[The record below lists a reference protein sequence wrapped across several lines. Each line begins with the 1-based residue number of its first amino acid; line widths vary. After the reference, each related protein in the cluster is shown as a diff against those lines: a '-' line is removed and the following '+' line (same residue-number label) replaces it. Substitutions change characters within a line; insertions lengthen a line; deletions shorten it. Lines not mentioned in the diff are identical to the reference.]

1 MDALKFADKAG
12 NVEITITTRSIQNSL
27 RRLKSRVGED
37 AAMHYCDYR
46 SSAEGM
52 LQLAGVPALPECKEW
67 KALPPVMFETC
78 QYNITLHFTDI
89 EGEPRIIHTQ
99 KDVAEAY
106 QWYAAGSGGFL
117 MAALDFL
124 NEPGIFRL
132 QYAYKP
138 KGLTE
143 RLAWIEFRVVS
154 PKLDTKRDLM
164 HMMSM
169 INAEYE
175 NLVFKYLTKTF
186 QSLSLS
192 SRQSNEMIWL
202 SIFKVGCSKSVYT
215 SDAKNARIQ
224 LIKLLIFNT
233 LYRKISF

>member
-1 MDALKFADKAG
+1 MCIRDRCNSFARCQAWQ
-12 NVEITITTRSIQNSL
+12 TILIRLPIDSMLSESL
-27 RRLKSRVGED
+27 HLS
-37 AAMHYCDYR
+37 
-46 SSAEGM
+46 
-52 LQLAGVPALPECKEW
+52 L
-67 KALPPVMFETC
+67 
-78 QYNITLHFTDI
+78 
-89 EGEPRIIHTQ
+89 IHISF
-99 KDVAEAY
+99 
-106 QWYAAGSGGFL
+106 QWYAVGSGGFL

-192 SRQSNEMIWL
+192 SGQGNEMIWL
-202 SIFKVGCSKSVYT
+202 SIFKSVIDEYIT
-215 SDAKNARIQ
+215 ALEFVTNRPNTRGERI
-224 LIKLLIFNT
+224 T
-233 LYRKISF
+233 RCV